1 MTDLSLLEEELKEL
15 RANDQLRFLRIFSP
29 EPGPYATRDGDKLL
43 LFCGNDYLGLSHHPR
58 MIEAVRSAASRYG
71 VGAGAS
77 RLISG
82 TSDLHARTEARLAE
96 LKKKPRALLFS
107 SGYAANLGIL
117 SSLAGRED
125 LIVMDKLCHASLID
139 GARFSGAHLRV
150 FPHLG
155 YDRLETILK
164 TAAKFRRKIIVT
176 DSVFSMD
183 GDLADLKKLAALK
196 HRYGAWLVVDDAH
209 GTGILGERGAG
220 AGEAQGVE
228 SEIDV
233 LMGTTSKALGC
244 LGGFAAAEAPII
256 DSLINHARSFI
267 YSTAIPAILCAAIEE
282 ALKLIHQEPGLRM
295 KLWANVAALHQGL
308 SAKGWIRGPARSP
321 IFPLIVGEGARAVQ
335 MSHALEKQGIWVPA
349 IRPPTVPRGK
359 ARLRITVSALHGFE
373 DIKKLLHALPSFS
386 GTL

>member
-1 MTDLSLLEEELKEL
+1 MLEEELLNLQAHE
-15 RANDQLRFLRIFSP
+15 QLRSLRVFSP
-29 EPGPYATRDGDKLL
+29 EPGPYAAKDGAKLL
-43 LFCGNDYLGLSHHPR
+43 LFCGNDYLGLSQHPR
-58 MIEAVRSAASRYG
+58 MIEAVRSAALRYG

-82 TSDLHARTEARLAE
+82 TSDLHARTEARLAA

-117 SSLAGRED
+117 SSLAGKED

-139 GARFSGAHLRV
+139 GARFSGAHLRI

-155 YDRLETILK
+155 YDRLEKILK
-164 TAAKFRRKIIVT
+164 AASKFRRKIIVT

-183 GDLADLKKLAALK
+183 GDLADLKKLAAIK
-196 HRYGAWLVVDDAH
+196 KRYGAWLIVDDAH

-220 AGEAQGVE
+220 AGEAAGVE

-267 YSTAIPAILCAAIEE
+267 YSTAIPAILCAAIDE
-282 ALKLIHQEPGLRM
+282 ALNILSEEPRLRM
-295 KLWANVAALHQGL
+295 KLWANVGALYQGL
-308 SAKGWIRGPARSP
+308 VAQGWIQGQALSP
-321 IFPLIVGEGARAVQ
+321 IFPLVVGDGARALQ
-335 MSHALEKQGIWVPA
+335 LARKLEKQGVWAPA

-359 ARLRITVSALHGFE
+359 ARLRITVSALHEFE
-373 DIKKLLHALPSFS
+373 DIKKLLQILQNLRKDYQTH
-386 GTL
+386 